1 MTTVSIRDFR
11 SKMADIFNRVD
22 NNEKV
27 VIRRRNKLYTIVE
40 IKEENIITPELQL
53 SIDKARKEFAEGKTV
68 SCKNR
73 EELHNFL
80 DSL

>member
-1 MTTVSIRDFR
+1 MTTISIRDFR

-27 VIRRRNKLYTIVE
+27 VIRRRNKLYSIVE

-53 SIDKARKEFAEGKTV
+53 SIDRARKELAEGKTIHCETHEDV
-68 SCKNR
+68 IKY
-73 EELHNFL
+73 L

>member
-27 VIRRRNKLYTIVE
+27 VIRRRNKLYSIVE

-53 SIDKARKEFAEGKTV
+53 SIDKARKELAEGKTIHFE
-68 SCKNR
+68 SAAEAQKWM
-73 EELHNFL
+73 E
-80 DSL
+80 SL

>member
-27 VIRRRNKLYTIVE
+27 VIRRRNKLYSIVE

-53 SIDKARKEFAEGKTV
+53 SIDKARKELAEGKTMHFE
-68 SCKNR
+68 SATEAQKWM
-73 EELHNFL
+73 E
-80 DSL
+80 SL